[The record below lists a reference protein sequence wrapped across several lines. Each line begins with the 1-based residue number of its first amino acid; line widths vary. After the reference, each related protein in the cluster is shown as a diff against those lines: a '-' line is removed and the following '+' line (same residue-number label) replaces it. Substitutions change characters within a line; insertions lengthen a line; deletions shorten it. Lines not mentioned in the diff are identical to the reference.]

1 MFVSRDYN
9 ASLMA
14 KELDENRLL
23 SDILDDLK
31 QDCLDAFPS
40 CPADELDLLQ
50 LRYQTIEQIKQDIT
64 NRILMIRGD

>member
-9 ASLMA
+9 ASVLA
-14 KELDENRLL
+14 KDENKLL
-23 SDILDDLK
+23 ADIIADLQ

-40 CPADELDLLQ
+40 CPPDELDLLQ